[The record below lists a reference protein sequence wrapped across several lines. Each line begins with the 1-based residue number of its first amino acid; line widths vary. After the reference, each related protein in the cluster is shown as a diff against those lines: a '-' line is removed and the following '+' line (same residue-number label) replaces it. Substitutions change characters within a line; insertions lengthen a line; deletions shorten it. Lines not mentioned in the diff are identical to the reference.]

1 MRKLLLLVCLCL
13 LPVPSVQA
21 ADGKVS
27 VKPIDKQVSIG
38 DTLKVDIRASGLV
51 NLSSIKFEVI
61 FENRTIRFKSLEYG
75 GLLTTDP
82 KPLFVEPTLK
92 KNGDKSTIFFGAS
105 YTSNK
110 NRFAESG
117 TFFTIIFEAIDSS
130 KASPITI
137 EKLEGRNYRF
147 EVVPLTAEN
156 SEVAVKSLPMKPNL
170 VVDPKELDFGTL
182 RSGEKKTLKVH
193 ISNDGKPGLK
203 GSLEPDNTWIEA
215 EPSKFESDEF
225 DLSITVQPVVGLFL
239 NMQQIGYL
247 QVITNG
253 GTQSV
258 RCRFYYQ
265 ETAIDDLPPDLTILE
280 PKDKSLV
287 NKSSIR
293 IKGRTNPGV
302 LVFIG
307 PNQKDVSADG
317 SFDIPYDLHEGIN
330 NITVTAKKDTG
341 KTTESAFS
349 VILDSMPPSLTVKDP
364 GIIVHS
370 SPIWIEGAT
379 EKTATIRANGKNS
392 KPNTDGSFKIAFDLK
407 TGENKLELFAV
418 DEAGNVTPWGKSITF
433 IPQEIIKI
441 KMWVGK
447 PEAYV
452 NEQLEYLKVPPTIKN
467 GKTFVPLRF
476 VSERFK
482 ADAVN
487 WDPVTRSVTVKGKKH
502 TSTVFIDSTNA
513 FIDGKP
519 KLLEAAPFVVSGFS
533 MVPLRFIAEE
543 TLTAQISWDK
553 NEKRIDLVLTIDLGN
568 P

>member
-1 MRKLLLLVCLCL
+1 M
-13 LPVPSVQA
+13 PFPMVQA

-51 NLSSIKFEVI
+51 NLSSIKFEI
-61 FENRTIRFKSLEYG
+61 IYENRIIRFKSLEHG
-75 GLLTTDP
+75 GLLTADP
-82 KPLFVEPTLK
+82 KPLFVEPTVK
-92 KNGDKSTIFFGAS
+92 KNGDRSKIYFGAS

-110 NRFAESG
+110 NKFAESG

-130 KASPITI
+130 KGSPIKI
-137 EKLEGRNYRF
+137 ENLEGRNYRF
-147 EVVPLTAEN
+147 EVVPLTGES
-156 SEVAVKSLPMKPNL
+156 SEVVIKSMPVKPNL

-225 DLSITVQPVVGLFL
+225 DVSITVQPVVGLFL

-247 QVITNG
+247 QIITNG

-265 ETAIDDLPPDLTILE
+265 ETAIDDLPPDLTITE
-280 PKDKSLV
+280 PLDKSLV
-287 NKSSIR
+287 NKPSIH
-293 IKGRTNPGV
+293 IKGRTNPGISI
-302 LVFIG
+302 FIG
-307 PNQKDVSADG
+307 PNQKDVAADG
-317 SFDIPYDLHEGIN
+317 SFDIPYDLHEGVN
-330 NITVTAKKDTG
+330 KITVTAKKDSG
-341 KTTESAFS
+341 KTTDSTFT
-349 VILDSMPPSLTVKDP
+349 VTLDSMPPSLSVKDP
-364 GIIVHS
+364 GITVHS

-379 EKTATIRANGKNS
+379 EKSATIRANGKNN
-392 KPNTDGSFKIAFDLK
+392 KPNNDGSFKIAFDLK

-418 DEAGNVTPWGKSITF
+418 DEAGNVTPWGKTITF
-433 IPQEIIKI
+433 IPQEVIRI

-487 WDPVTRSVTVKGKKH
+487 WDPATKSVTVKGKKH

-519 KLLEAAPFVVSGFS
+519 KLLEAAPFIINGSS

-543 TLTAQISWDK
+543 TLSAQISWDA
-553 NEKRIDLVLTIDLGN
+553 NEKRIDLVLTIDLSN